1 MQRPLDSRTG
11 HPFVVQAF
19 SSFSNYW
26 LLSKLSTDTHISHH
40 VITGR
45 LERRTPSAW
54 HSLSQDACAHTF
66 TSLFSQALYP
76 GRANNSSNNFT
87 GRQHLTV
94 YEALLPMSFYFLSHT
109 LMMREGKWSTF
120 QVTSGETK
128 VQGEVPAQGHATAGG
143 KTGARNACLRTDA
156 YMSLPPA
163 TCIQAPV
170 LSSQS
175 PSSLHSEQHLER
187 LSSAAFVSSLSQSF
201 SLLSTLPCAPFLA
214 SFQFSLNLAND
225 SDQPQSN

>member
-19 SSFSNYW
+19 FSFSNYW

-40 VITGR
+40 VIMGR

-76 GRANNSSNNFT
+76 GRANNSSNSFT
-87 GRQHLTV
+87 CRQHLTV
-94 YEALLPMSFYFLSHT
+94 YEALLPMSLYFLSHT

-120 QVTSGETK
+120 QVTRGETK
-128 VQGEVPAQGHATAGG
+128 VQGEVPAQGHTTAGG
-143 KTGARNACLRTDA
+143 KTGARTHVFGLMLTCPLHQPHASKHQCWAHSR
-156 YMSLPPA
+156 PPA
-163 TCIQAPV
+163 FTLNNTCRGWVQLLLCPPCPRA
-170 LSSQS
+170 SAFS
-175 PSSLHSEQHLER
+175 P
-187 LSSAAFVSSLSQSF
+187 
-201 SLLSTLPCAPFLA
+201 PFHVPL
-214 SFQFSLNLAND
+214 F
-225 SDQPQSN
+225 